1 MTALLSISNLTY
13 EELILLQQIMI
24 DVYEYGIDAGHVVYD
39 KDKFDS
45 LYDKVM
51 TS

>member
-1 MTALLSISNLTY
+1 MTTLLSISNLTY
-13 EELILLQQIMI
+13 EELILLQQIMM
-24 DVYEYGIDAGHVVYD
+24 DVYEYGIDSGHAIYD

-45 LYDKVM
+45 LYDKIM